1 MNATKVSCFLIIIAL
16 ILVSMNWNNSSPTDI
31 ISDKTNLYEIERKFN
46 LTSETTELPL
56 YPLAHN
62 FQSQSWINSNY
73 YRISE
78 DGALETNYGERYDNA
93 GWRYSPVAAS
103 QFCYTAY
110 NEYILTSNETLKMHV
125 IQQSE
130 GLLSRSEQNDDG
142 LLWRY
147 NFSQA
152 TFGAE
157 PGWISGMAQGLAMAC
172 FSGAYLITENQTFI
186 DAAYRAYL
194 GLNASF
200 GDNGTRIDLTED
212 ALFFEEVA
220 GKGSEPTQILNG
232 MIYALGGLWLSN
244 EASQNEEYIN
254 SLEKG
259 IAGVKMLLDNY
270 DPGGSSLYDLG
281 PKRIARLGTNYNL
294 VHVSQMQWLYDLT
307 GDVAFLEKSLKF
319 LSYERALNYNVTA
332 SNFIDNRGPENLRG
346 LGSYFSVP
354 TNENVTLSFNFSKQV
369 DIDQINIISYTNSTK
384 PESASLFIEDRITK
398 LDFKERFETFK
409 IDPIKT
415 SEIRM
420 QLISPDG
427 GRIALFLISFSNIET
442 RMLTTLSSDLS
453 VYWQPGESKPKS
465 EPAKWSTLNLNDN
478 NDNSIW
484 TTEHNNPWLLIWVEE
499 FENGDINLKSCFNQ
513 SLGNF
518 SIFESADLKNWRK
531 NTDAVEALIPIYSES
546 NYFLIEWQEKNAC
559 LAEIEFI
566 SE

>member
-31 ISDKTNLYEIERKFN
+31 ISDKTNVYEIERKFN

-420 QLISPDG
+420 QLIPPDG

-566 SE
+566 S

>member
-1 MNATKVSCFLIIIAL
+1 MNATKVSSFLIIIAL
-16 ILVSMNWNNSSPTDI
+16 ILVSINWNNSSPTNVYD
-31 ISDKTNLYEIERKFN
+31 IERKFN

-62 FQSQSWINSNY
+62 FQSQSWINGNY

-130 GLLSRSEQNDDG
+130 GLLSRSEQNGDG

-172 FSGAYLITENQTFI
+172 FSGAYLITKNQTFA

-212 ALFFEEVA
+212 AVFFEEVA
-220 GKGSEPTQILNG
+220 GKGSEPSQILNG

-244 EASQNEEYIN
+244 EASQNEEYIT

-259 IAGVKMLLDNY
+259 IAGVKILLDNY

-294 VHVSQMQWLYDLT
+294 VHVAQMQWLYDLT
-307 GDVAFLEKSLKF
+307 GDVAFLEKSLRF
-319 LSYERALNYNVTA
+319 LSYERALNYNATA

-354 TNENVTLSFNFSKQV
+354 TNEEVTLSFNFSKQV

-398 LDFKERFETFK
+398 LDFKGRFETFK

-420 QLISPDG
+420 QLVPPDG

-453 VYWQPGESKPKS
+453 IYWQPGESKPKS

-484 TTEHNNPWLLIWVEE
+484 TTEHNNPWLLIWIEE
-499 FENGDINLKSCFNQ
+499 FEKGEIYLKSCFNQ

-518 SIFESADLKNWRK
+518 STFESADLKNWRK
-531 NTDAVEALIPIYSES
+531 NTDIDKTQIPISSES
-546 NYFLIEWQEKNAC
+546 KYFLIEWKEKNAC
-559 LAEIEFI
+559 LAGIEFI

>member
-31 ISDKTNLYEIERKFN
+31 ISDKTNVYEIERKFN

-420 QLISPDG
+420 QLIPPDG

-531 NTDAVEALIPIYSES
+531 NTL
-546 NYFLIEWQEKNAC
+546 L
-559 LAEIEFI
+559 
-566 SE
+566 

>member
-1 MNATKVSCFLIIIAL
+1 MNTKKVSSFLIITAL
-16 ILVSMNWNNSSPTDI
+16 ILVSINWNNSSPTNI
-31 ISDKTNLYEIERKFN
+31 ISDKTNVYDIERKVN

-420 QLISPDG
+420 QLVPPDG

-531 NTDAVEALIPIYSES
+531 NTDAVETLIPIYSES
-546 NYFLIEWQEKNAC
+546 NYFLIEWEEKNAC

>member
-31 ISDKTNLYEIERKFN
+31 ISDKTNVYEIERKFN

-172 FSGAYLITENQTFI
+172 FSGAYLITKNQTFI

-420 QLISPDG
+420 QLIPPDG

-442 RMLTTLSSDLS
+442 RMLTALSSDLS

>member
-31 ISDKTNLYEIERKFN
+31 ISDKTNVYEIERKFN

-420 QLISPDG
+420 QLIPPDG

>member
-1 MNATKVSCFLIIIAL
+1 MNTTKVSSFLIITAL
-16 ILVSMNWNNSSPTDI
+16 ILVSINWNNSSPTNI
-31 ISDKTNLYEIERKFN
+31 ISDKTNVYDIERKVN

-420 QLISPDG
+420 QLIPPDG

>member
-1 MNATKVSCFLIIIAL
+1 MNTTKVSSFLIIIAL
-16 ILVSMNWNNSSPTDI
+16 ILVSINWNNSSPTNVYD
-31 ISDKTNLYEIERKFN
+31 IERKFN

-62 FQSQSWINSNY
+62 FQSQSWINGNY

-130 GLLSRSEQNDDG
+130 GLLSRSEQNGDG

-172 FSGAYLITENQTFI
+172 FSGAYLITKNQTFA
-186 DAAYRAYL
+186 DAAYQAYL

-212 ALFFEEVA
+212 AVFFEEVA
-220 GKGSEPTQILNG
+220 GKGSEPSQILNG

-244 EASQNEEYIN
+244 EASQNEEYIT

-259 IAGVKMLLDNY
+259 IAGVKILLDNY

-294 VHVSQMQWLYDLT
+294 VHVAQMQWLYDLT
-307 GDVAFLEKSLKF
+307 GDVAFLEKSLRF
-319 LSYERALNYNVTA
+319 LSYERALNYNATA
-332 SNFIDNRGPENLRG
+332 SNFIDNRGAENLRG

-354 TNENVTLSFNFSKQV
+354 INEEVTLSFNFSKQV

-420 QLISPDG
+420 QLVPPDG

-531 NTDAVEALIPIYSES
+531 NTDAVETLIPIYSES